1 MDALSEEEYWIRL
14 LPDLNEAQ
22 RRWLVGSKVLE
33 IGRGGLIKIQRLT
46 GLSAPTIIKGI
57 KEVKSGKPLCSQE
70 RVREKGGGRKTIEEN
85 SPEVLQVLEKLIG
98 DSTAGSPMNHLQW
111 THKSTRTLGIEM
123 TQLGYET
130 THPTVAR
137 LLSKLGYSLQVNAKS
152 KEGRSPVERDTQ
164 FQYINEQVTEFQQNG
179 NPVISVDAKK
189 KELIGNFKNHGKAY
203 CKRGK
208 PIEVNVYDFPSLA
221 EGVAIPY
228 GTYDVQRNEG
238 FVNVGITYETAE
250 FAVES
255 IRRWWR
261 MIGRHHYP
269 HATGWLV
276 CADGG
281 GSNGSRNR
289 GWKYH
294 LQRLTTELGIPVT
307 VCHYPPGT
315 SKWNKIEHRM
325 FSFIS
330 MNWQGHPLESY
341 ETVINL
347 IGDTTTRKGL
357 KISARLDRNKYEK
370 GQRITDI
377 EMEEI
382 QLHRHSTYPKWNYSI
397 HPRKSRES

>member
-1 MDALSEEEYWIRL
+1 MKAISNEKYWVHL

-22 RRWLVGSKVLE
+22 RRWLAGSKVLE
-33 IGRGGLIKIQRLT
+33 IGRGGLTKIQRLT

-57 KEVKSGKPLCSQE
+57 KEIKSGKPLSSQE
-70 RVREKGGGRKTIEEN
+70 RVRGKGGGRKIVEEN
-85 SPEVLQVLEKLIG
+85 SPEVLQVLEKLVG
-98 DSTAGSPMNHLQW
+98 NSTAGSPMNNLRW
-111 THKSTRTLGIEM
+111 THKSTRTLAIEM
-123 TQLGYET
+123 TKRGHAM

-137 LLSKLGYSLQVNAKS
+137 LLSKLGYSLQVNAKN
-152 KEGRSPVERDTQ
+152 KEGRSPDERDNQ
-164 FQYINEQVTEFQQNG
+164 FRYINAQVTEFQQNG
-179 NPVISVDAKK
+179 NPVLSVDAKK
-189 KELIGNFKNHGKAY
+189 KELIGSFKNNGKAY
-203 CKRGK
+203 CKKGK

-238 FVNVGITYETAE
+238 FVNVGITSDTAE

-255 IRRWWR
+255 LRQWWHV
-261 MIGRHHYP
+261 IGRHHYSN
-269 HATGWLV
+269 ATGWLV

-294 LQRLTTELGIPVT
+294 LRELATELGIPVT

-315 SKWNKIEHRM
+315 SKWNKIEHKM

-330 MNWQGHPLESY
+330 MNWQGCPLETY

-347 IGDTTTRKGL
+347 IGNTTTRKGL
-357 KISARLDRNKYEK
+357 KISARLDQNKYEK
-370 GQRITDI
+370 GLKITDD

-382 QLHRHSTYPKWNYSI
+382 HLHRHSLHPQWNYTI
-397 HPRKSRES
+397 NPKNRGES